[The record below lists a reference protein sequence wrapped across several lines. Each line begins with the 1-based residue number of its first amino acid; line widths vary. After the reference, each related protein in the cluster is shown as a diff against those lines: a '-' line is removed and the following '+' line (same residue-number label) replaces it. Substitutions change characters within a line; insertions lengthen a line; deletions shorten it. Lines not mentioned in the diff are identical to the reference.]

1 MADFYSATIN
11 LFDRFR
17 GRLLLRE
24 LQVKMTA
31 NATPKPSLDDV
42 LAEIAALPAPPDA
55 QQLRQW
61 MSRYPE
67 FTAEIVDFATDW
79 VEMDA
84 AEGVPEATQDEV
96 SRIVNRTMS
105 RVQQLL
111 DAAERSDW
119 VQDLG
124 TEITSAGHDLDSFQR
139 AVGVDRSILTCLMA
153 RLVRP
158 ATIPLPL
165 VQAMAEALN
174 RSADQ
179 VRAYLVLPPQP
190 SAAYRSR
197 KQPVS
202 KQADFSELVEHA
214 ALSDADRARWLAEPP
229 DPALL
234 K

>member
-1 MADFYSATIN
+1 
-11 LFDRFR
+11 
-17 GRLLLRE
+17 
-24 LQVKMTA
+24 MTA
-31 NATPKPSLDDV
+31 NATPKTSLDDV

-67 FTAEIVDFATDW
+67 FTAEIVDFATHW

-96 SRIVNRTMS
+96 NRIVNRTMS

-111 DAAERSDW
+111 DQAERSDSM
-119 VQDLG
+119 QDLG
-124 TEITSAGHDLDSFQR
+124 AEIKAAGHDLDSFQR
-139 AVGVDRSILTCLMA
+139 SVGVDRSILTCLME
-153 RLVRP
+153 RMVRP

-165 VQAMAEALN
+165 VQAMAKALN
-174 RSADQ
+174 RSIDQ

-197 KQPVS
+197 KQPVP
-202 KQADFSELVEHA
+202 KQADFSKLVEHA

-229 DPALL
+229 DPALRE
-234 K
+234 